1 MTHTIVPPNP
11 VDQLADLLG
20 ERGIIRDPDQARYT
34 SDWSGEHHGRPLAI
48 IRPDSTGQVAAAL
61 RVCNAAGLPVVPQGG
76 NTGLVAG
83 GVPSDTGTEILLS
96 LERLDRV
103 REIDA
108 ANFSMVAEA
117 GCILSDLHRAAEDAD
132 RMFPLSLGAQGSCR
146 IGGNV
151 ATNAGGINVL
161 RYGMTRDLVLGLEA
175 VLPDGRIWNGLRCLR
190 KNNAGY
196 DLKQLFIGAEGT
208 LGIVTAVALKLFP
221 RPTQTRTAFLGV
233 ASVEAALRLYAKA
246 RRDLSDLLTAFEL
259 IGRPCLDLTLA
270 HSPDLRDPLDQPAP
284 FAILMEASASG
295 LVDLAALF
303 ERFLADRAEAGEIED
318 GVVAQSTTQARAL
331 WRLREDLVEAQHRQ
345 GVHLRSDISVRIS
358 DLAAFIEAADA
369 AMLAIVPVVRILNYG
384 HVGDGN
390 LHYNVLPPAGL
401 DPAATRALVTHAEE
415 ALFAVVDR
423 FGGSISAEHGIG
435 RLKRAHLAERLSPVE
450 AELMRAIKTAIDPG
464 GLMSPGRML

>member
-1 MTHTIVPPNP
+1 MPRIS
-11 VDQLADLLG
+11 A
-20 ERGIIRDPDQARYT
+20 
-34 SDWSGEHHGRPLAI
+34 WSRKP
-48 IRPDSTGQVAAAL
+48 AAS
-61 RVCNAAGLPVVPQGG
+61 CPTFTGLP
-76 NTGLVAG
+76 
-83 GVPSDTGTEILLS
+83 
-96 LERLDRV
+96 R
-103 REIDA
+103 
-108 ANFSMVAEA
+108 
-117 GCILSDLHRAAEDAD
+117 DAD
-132 RMFPLSLGAQGSCR
+132 RLFPLSLGAQGSCR

-175 VLPDGRIWNGLRCLR
+175 VLPDGRTWHGLRCLR

-221 RPTQTRTAFLGV
+221 RPTQIRTAFLGV
-233 ASVEAALRLYAKA
+233 ASVDAALRLYAAA

-259 IGRPCLDLTLA
+259 IARPCLDLTLA
-270 HSPDLRDPLDQPAP
+270 HSPDLRDPLDRPAP
-284 FAILMEASASG
+284 FAVLMEASASG

-303 ERFLADRAEAGEIED
+303 ERFLADRAETGDIED
-318 GVVAQSTTQARAL
+318 GVVAQSTAQARAL

-345 GVHLRSDISVRIS
+345 GVHLRSDVSVRIS

-369 AMLAIVPVVRILNYG
+369 AMHALSPAARILDYG

-390 LHYNVLPPAGL
+390 LHYNVIPPSGL
-401 DPAATRALVTHAEE
+401 DRAAAHAFVDRAEE
-415 ALFAVVDR
+415 ALFAIVDR

-435 RLKRAHLAERLSPVE
+435 RLKRAHFRERLSPVE
-450 AELMRAIKTAIDPG
+450 ADLMRSIKTAIDPS